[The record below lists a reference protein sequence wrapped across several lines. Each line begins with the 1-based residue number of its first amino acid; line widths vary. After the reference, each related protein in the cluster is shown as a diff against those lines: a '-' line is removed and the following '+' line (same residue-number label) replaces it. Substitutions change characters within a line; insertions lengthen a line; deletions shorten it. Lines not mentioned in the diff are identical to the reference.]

1 MPEDKSNITIKTQAG
16 NKGQLGIIT
25 LNRAQAL
32 NALNHEMIQ
41 FLDEILSCWQ
51 LDASIKAIIIRSN
64 SKKAFCAGGDIRE
77 LYQNAQIK
85 NKPIQKF
92 FWDEYRLNQH
102 IFHYPKPIIA
112 LLDGITMGG
121 GIGISFHCSHPV
133 ATENIIFSMPET
145 NIGFFPDIGAS
156 YFLPRCPGYIGIYL
170 ALTGLHLDLNDLKH
184 SQLIHYTILSKDQDT
199 LVNTI
204 ADTPF
209 LDNAHQTITQ
219 IIDKFKKPP
228 YSDSD
233 SHLATFRNSID
244 YCFSAP
250 TVVNI
255 FSLLES
261 VKSQWSMKTIE
272 SLKIKSPTS
281 LKVTLKQMQAGKQ
294 LTFDECMRME
304 YRIVNRFINNLDFFE
319 GIRAM
324 IIDKDKK
331 PRWNPRDLGEFSEEM
346 LTQYFAPLPGQELIF
361 REYNDVVSSKP

>member
-1 MPEDKSNITIKTQAG
+1 MSEDKSNIIIKTQAG

-25 LNRAQAL
+25 LNRGQAL

-41 FLDEILSCWQ
+41 FLSEILSCWQ
-51 LDASIKAIIIRSN
+51 LDASIKAVVIRSN

-85 NKPIQKF
+85 NKPVKKF

-121 GIGISFHCSHPV
+121 GVGISLHCSHPV
-133 ATENIIFSMPET
+133 ATENMIFAMPET
-145 NIGFFPDIGAS
+145 SIGFFPDIGAS

-170 ALTGLHLDLNDLKH
+170 ALTGSRLELSDLIY
-184 SQLIHYTILSKDQDT
+184 SQLIHNTILSEDQDI

-204 ADTPF
+204 ADTQF
-209 LDNAHQTITQ
+209 SDNPHQTITQ
-219 IIDKFKKPP
+219 IIDAFKKPT
-228 YSDSD
+228 YSDAD
-233 SHLATFRNSID
+233 SHLAKIRDSID

-250 TVVNI
+250 TVLDI

-261 VKSQWSMKTIE
+261 TKNQWAIKTIE
-272 SLKIKSPTS
+272 SLKLKSPTS
-281 LKVTLKQMQAGKQ
+281 LNVTLKQMQEGKH
-294 LTFDECMRME
+294 LPFDECMRME
-304 YRIVNRFINNLDFFE
+304 YRIVNRFICNVDFFE

-324 IIDKDKK
+324 IIDKDRK
-331 PRWNPRDLGEFSEEM
+331 PRWNPENLQEFNAEM
-346 LTQYFAPLPGQELIF
+346 LAQYFAPLPDQVLEFKG
-361 REYNDVVSSKP
+361 YDDMVSSKP